1 LTVKLRR
8 RAERN
13 AETADELESR
23 AERVSFNHVRGYR
36 YGRSTDLIG
45 ETEVTTKGFPKRE
58 PVGRTRQR
66 IRALPSLKG
75 SELPHDGNLGVRL
88 GSRDIEFVQAGAKR
102 RTSVLPFPFPH
113 SPFPGV

>member
-1 LTVKLRR
+1 VKLRR

-36 YGRSTDLIG
+36 YGRSSDLIG
-45 ETEVTTKGFPKRE
+45 ESEVTTKRFPKRE

-102 RTSVLPFPFPH
+102 CTSVLPFPFPH